1 MPKVEWTQDT
11 KNILIVF
18 HIDNYENLKAYF
30 EDHNLFLKCLA
41 SDKDFIINSELF
53 ESKKSKWI

>member
-11 KNILIVF
+11 KNIFIVF

-30 EDHNLFLKCLA
+30 EDNNLFLKFMA
-41 SDKDFIINSELF
+41 SDKDFEINSELF

>member
-1 MPKVEWTQDT
+1 LPKVEWTQDT
-11 KNILIVF
+11 KNVLIVF

-30 EDHNLFLKCLA
+30 EDHNLFLNCLVN
-41 SDKDFIINSELF
+41 DKDFEINSELF